1 MKMLTALAAAVLV
14 VCTLLGGCG
23 QKKNDTARPT
33 ATAPAGVSVTK
44 TPEATPTPLLD
55 TDKTIDE
62 AAQEVED
69 ALPDDKE
76 NDLDKDSE
84 KKTEASPNP

>member
-23 QKKNDTARPT
+23 QKKSDTVSPAATMPAKVT
-33 ATAPAGVSVTK
+33 ATKA
-44 TPEATPTPLLD
+44 PEATPTPLLD

-69 ALPDDKE
+69 ALPD
-76 NDLDKDSE
+76 NDLDRDSE
-84 KKTEASPNP
+84 KKTDASPKP